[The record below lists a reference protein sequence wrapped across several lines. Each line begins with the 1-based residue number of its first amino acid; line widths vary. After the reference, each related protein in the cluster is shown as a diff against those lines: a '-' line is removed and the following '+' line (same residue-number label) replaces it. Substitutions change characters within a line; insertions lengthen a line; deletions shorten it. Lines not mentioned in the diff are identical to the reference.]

1 MNETTERELSVFEKH
16 QLLIARKALT
26 YSDAAAA
33 ILGGPTRAEARE
45 IIERI
50 TSKAPSDAANGGGL
64 RDGAIVGAICNQ
76 HHRDAL
82 GSEAPRPLE
91 RSALAGELLQRRAKG
106 GDRLLEPPRPALP
119 LTHRFERFA
128 EVDLYRSARSRSFS
142 CIRLHTAANTS
153 RLRRR

>member
-50 TSKAPSDAANGGGL
+50 TSKAPSDAALQSASSRRPGV
-64 RDGAIVGAICNQ
+64 RSSSPIGA
-76 HHRDAL
+76 
-82 GSEAPRPLE
+82 E
-91 RSALAGELLQRRAKG
+91 R
-106 GDRLLEPPRPALP
+106 
-119 LTHRFERFA
+119 
-128 EVDLYRSARSRSFS
+128 ARG
-142 CIRLHTAANTS
+142 
-153 RLRRR
+153 